1 MMSTF
6 FPTQADVQRGKARF
20 ITKVFGWMS
29 VALAITGAMAMYT
42 ATSESLLSF
51 VFGSKITF
59 FGLIILELVLVG
71 FLSARIRRMN
81 ASTATAIFVG
91 YSLLNGLTL
100 SSIFLVYTSSSI
112 ATTFFITAG
121 TFAVFALV
129 GYTTK
134 TDLTRLGSLLFM
146 AVIGII
152 IASVVNMFLG
162 SSQLDYIISFVGV
175 LVFTGLVAYDTKKIK
190 EMNIIGN
197 ERTDEDRKEAIMGAL
212 TLYLDFINLFIFL
225 LRLFGDRK

>member
-1 MMSTF
+1 MSTF
-6 FPTQADVQRGKARF
+6 LPTEAEVQREQARF

-42 ATSESLLSF
+42 ATNESLLSF

-59 FGLIILELVLVG
+59 IGLIILEFFLVG

-81 ASTATAIFVG
+81 ANTATAIFIG

-100 SSIFLVYTSSSI
+100 SGIFLSFSLGSI
-112 ATTFFITAG
+112 ASTFFITAG
-121 TFAVFALV
+121 TFAVFAVV

-162 SSQLDYIISFVGV
+162 SEQLDYIISFVGV
-175 LVFTGLVAYDTKKIK
+175 LVFTGLVAYDTQKIK

-197 ERTDEDRKEAIMGAL
+197 EGTDEDRKEAIMGAL

>member
-1 MMSTF
+1 
-6 FPTQADVQRGKARF
+6 
-20 ITKVFGWMS
+20 
-29 VALAITGAMAMYT
+29 
-42 ATSESLLSF
+42 
-51 VFGSKITF
+51 
-59 FGLIILELVLVG
+59 LVG

-81 ASTATAIFVG
+81 ATTATAIFIG

-100 SSIFLVYTSSSI
+100 SSIFLLYTSSSI
-112 ATTFFITAG
+112 ASTFFITAG

-134 TDLTRLGSLLFM
+134 SDLTRLGSLLFM

-175 LVFTGLVAYDTKKIK
+175 LVFTGLVAYDTQKIK

-197 ERTDEDRKEAIMGAL
+197 EGTDEDRKEAIMGAL

>member
-1 MMSTF
+1 MSTF
-6 FPTQADVQRGKARF
+6 LPTEADVQREQARF

-42 ATSESLLSF
+42 ATSETLLSF

-81 ASTATAIFVG
+81 ATTATAIFIG

-100 SSIFLVYTSSSI
+100 SSIFLLYTSSSI
-112 ATTFFITAG
+112 ASTFFITAG

-134 TDLTRLGSLLFM
+134 SDLTRLGSLLFM

-175 LVFTGLVAYDTKKIK
+175 LVFTGLVAYDTQKIK

-197 ERTDEDRKEAIMGAL
+197 EGTDEDRKEAIMGAL

>member
-1 MMSTF
+1 MSTF
-6 FPTQADVQRGKARF
+6 FPTPADVQREQARF

-175 LVFTGLVAYDTKKIK
+175 LVFTGLVAYDTQKIK

-197 ERTDEDRKEAIMGAL
+197 EGTDEDRKEAIMGAL

>member
-1 MMSTF
+1 MSTF
-6 FPTQADVQRGKARF
+6 FPTQADVQREQARF

-81 ASTATAIFVG
+81 ATTATAIFVG

-100 SSIFLVYTSSSI
+100 SSIFLLYTSSSI
-112 ATTFFITAG
+112 ASTFFITAG

-175 LVFTGLVAYDTKKIK
+175 LVFTGLVAYDTQKIK

-197 ERTDEDRKEAIMGAL
+197 EGTDEDRKEAIMGAL

>member
-1 MMSTF
+1 MSTF
-6 FPTQADVQRGKARF
+6 FPTQADVQREQARF

-134 TDLTRLGSLLFM
+134 TDLTRLGSVLFM

-175 LVFTGLVAYDTKKIK
+175 LVFTGLVAYDTQKIK

-197 ERTDEDRKEAIMGAL
+197 EGTDEDRKEAIMGAL

>member
-1 MMSTF
+1 MSTF
-6 FPTQADVQRGKARF
+6 FPTQADVQREQARF

-59 FGLIILELVLVG
+59 FGLIILELVMVG

-81 ASTATAIFVG
+81 ATTATAIFIG

-175 LVFTGLVAYDTKKIK
+175 LVFTGLVAYDTQKIK

-197 ERTDEDRKEAIMGAL
+197 EGTDEDRKEAIMGAL

>member
-1 MMSTF
+1 MSTF
-6 FPTQADVQRGKARF
+6 FPTEADVQREQARF

-81 ASTATAIFVG
+81 ANTATAIFIG

-100 SSIFLVYTSSSI
+100 SSIFLLYTSSSI

-134 TDLTRLGSLLFM
+134 SDLTRLGSLLFM

-175 LVFTGLVAYDTKKIK
+175 LVFTGLVAYDTQKIK

-197 ERTDEDRKEAIMGAL
+197 EGTDEDRKEAIMGAL

-225 LRLFGDRK
+225 LRLFGDRRD

>member
-1 MMSTF
+1 MSTF
-6 FPTQADVQRGKARF
+6 LPTEADVQREQARF

-29 VALAITGAMAMYT
+29 VALAVTGAMAMYT
-42 ATSESLLSF
+42 ATSETLLSF

-81 ASTATAIFVG
+81 ATTATAIFIG

-100 SSIFLVYTSSSI
+100 SSIFLLYTSSSI
-112 ATTFFITAG
+112 ASTFFITAG

-134 TDLTRLGSLLFM
+134 SDLTRLGSLLFM

-152 IASVVNMFLG
+152 IASVVNIFLG

-175 LVFTGLVAYDTKKIK
+175 LVFTGLVAYDTQKIK

-197 ERTDEDRKEAIMGAL
+197 EGTEEDRKEAIMGAL

>member
-1 MMSTF
+1 MSTF
-6 FPTQADVQRGKARF
+6 FPTEADVQREQARF

-81 ASTATAIFVG
+81 ANTATAIFIG

-100 SSIFLVYTSSSI
+100 SSIFLLYTSSSI

-134 TDLTRLGSLLFM
+134 SDLTRLGSLLFM

-175 LVFTGLVAYDTKKIK
+175 LVFTGLVAYDTQKIK

-197 ERTDEDRKEAIMGAL
+197 EGTDEDRKEAIMGAL

>member
-1 MMSTF
+1 MSTF
-6 FPTQADVQRGKARF
+6 LPTEADVQREQARF

-29 VALAITGAMAMYT
+29 VALAVTGAMAMYT
-42 ATSESLLSF
+42 ATSETLLSF

-81 ASTATAIFVG
+81 ATTATAIFIG

-100 SSIFLVYTSSSI
+100 SSIFLLYTSSSI
-112 ATTFFITAG
+112 ASTFFITAG

-134 TDLTRLGSLLFM
+134 SDLTRLGSLLFM

-175 LVFTGLVAYDTKKIK
+175 LVFTGLVAYDTQKIK

-197 ERTDEDRKEAIMGAL
+197 EGTDEDRKEAIMGAL

>member
-1 MMSTF
+1 MSTF
-6 FPTQADVQRGKARF
+6 LPTEADVQREQARF

-42 ATSESLLSF
+42 ATSETLLSF

-81 ASTATAIFVG
+81 ATTATAIFIG

-100 SSIFLVYTSSSI
+100 SSIFLLYTSSSI
-112 ATTFFITAG
+112 ASTFFIAAG

-134 TDLTRLGSLLFM
+134 SDLTRLGSLLFM

-175 LVFTGLVAYDTKKIK
+175 LVFTGLVAYDTQKIK

-197 ERTDEDRKEAIMGAL
+197 EGTDEDRKEAIMGAL

>member
-1 MMSTF
+1 MSTF
-6 FPTQADVQRGKARF
+6 LPTEADVQREQARF

-42 ATSESLLSF
+42 VTSETLLSF

-81 ASTATAIFVG
+81 ATTATAIFIG

-100 SSIFLVYTSSSI
+100 SSIFLLYTSSSI
-112 ATTFFITAG
+112 ASTFFITAG

-134 TDLTRLGSLLFM
+134 SDLTRLGSLLFM

-175 LVFTGLVAYDTKKIK
+175 LVFTGLVAYDTQKIK

-197 ERTDEDRKEAIMGAL
+197 EGTEEDRKEAIMGAL

>member
-1 MMSTF
+1 MSTF
-6 FPTQADVQRGKARF
+6 LPTEADVQREQARF

-42 ATSESLLSF
+42 VTSETLLSF

-81 ASTATAIFVG
+81 ATTATAIFIG

-100 SSIFLVYTSSSI
+100 SSIFLLYTSSSI
-112 ATTFFITAG
+112 ASTFFITAG
-121 TFAVFALV
+121 TFAVFAFV

-175 LVFTGLVAYDTKKIK
+175 LVFTGLVAYDTQKIK

-197 ERTDEDRKEAIMGAL
+197 EGTEEDRKEAIMGAL

>member
-1 MMSTF
+1 MSTF
-6 FPTQADVQRGKARF
+6 LPTEADVQREQARF

-29 VALAITGAMAMYT
+29 VALAVTGAMAMYT
-42 ATSESLLSF
+42 ATSETLLSF

-81 ASTATAIFVG
+81 ATTATAIFIG

-100 SSIFLVYTSSSI
+100 SSIFLLYTSSSI
-112 ATTFFITAG
+112 ASTFFITAG

-134 TDLTRLGSLLFM
+134 SDLTRLGSLLFM

-175 LVFTGLVAYDTKKIK
+175 LVFTGLVAYDTQKIK

-197 ERTDEDRKEAIMGAL
+197 EGTEEDRKEAIMGAL

>member
-1 MMSTF
+1 MSTF
-6 FPTQADVQRGKARF
+6 LPTEADVQREQARF

-42 ATSESLLSF
+42 ATSETLLSF

-81 ASTATAIFVG
+81 ATTATAIFIG

-100 SSIFLVYTSSSI
+100 SSIFLLYTSSSI
-112 ATTFFITAG
+112 ASTFFITAG

-175 LVFTGLVAYDTKKIK
+175 LVFTGLVAYDTQKIK

-197 ERTDEDRKEAIMGAL
+197 EGTDEDRKEAIMGAL

>member
-1 MMSTF
+1 MSTF
-6 FPTQADVQRGKARF
+6 LPTEADVQREQARF

-29 VALAITGAMAMYT
+29 VALAVTGAMAMYT
-42 ATSESLLSF
+42 ATSETLLSF

-81 ASTATAIFVG
+81 ATTATAIFIG

-100 SSIFLVYTSSSI
+100 SSIFLLYTSSSI
-112 ATTFFITAG
+112 ASTFFITAG
-121 TFAVFALV
+121 TFAVFAFV

-175 LVFTGLVAYDTKKIK
+175 LVFTGLVAYDTQKIK

-197 ERTDEDRKEAIMGAL
+197 EGTEEDRKEAIMGAL

>member
-1 MMSTF
+1 MSTF
-6 FPTQADVQRGKARF
+6 FPTQADVQREQARF

-51 VFGSKITF
+51 VFGSKLTF

-81 ASTATAIFVG
+81 ATTATAIFVG

-100 SSIFLVYTSSSI
+100 SSIFLLYTSSSI
-112 ATTFFITAG
+112 ASTFFITAG

-152 IASVVNMFLG
+152 IATVVNMFLG

-175 LVFTGLVAYDTKKIK
+175 LVFTGLVAYDTQKIK

-197 ERTDEDRKEAIMGAL
+197 EGTDEDRKEAIMGAL

>member
-1 MMSTF
+1 MSTF
-6 FPTQADVQRGKARF
+6 FPTQADVQREQARF

-51 VFGSKITF
+51 VFGSKLTF

-81 ASTATAIFVG
+81 ANTATAIFIG

-100 SSIFLVYTSSSI
+100 SSIFLLYTSSSI

-134 TDLTRLGSLLFM
+134 SDLTRLGSLLFM

-175 LVFTGLVAYDTKKIK
+175 LVFTGLVAYDTQKIK

-197 ERTDEDRKEAIMGAL
+197 EGTDEDRKEAIMGAL

-225 LRLFGDRK
+225 LRLFGDRRD

>member
-1 MMSTF
+1 MSTF
-6 FPTQADVQRGKARF
+6 FPTQADVQREQARF

-81 ASTATAIFVG
+81 ANTATAIFIG

-100 SSIFLVYTSSSI
+100 SSIFLLYTSSSI

-134 TDLTRLGSLLFM
+134 SDLTRLGSLLFM

-175 LVFTGLVAYDTKKIK
+175 LVFTGLVAYDTQKIK

-197 ERTDEDRKEAIMGAL
+197 EGTDEDRKEAIMGAL

-225 LRLFGDRK
+225 LRLFGDRRD

>member
-1 MMSTF
+1 MSTF
-6 FPTQADVQRGKARF
+6 LPTEAEVQREQARF

-42 ATSESLLSF
+42 ATNESLLSF

-59 FGLIILELVLVG
+59 IGLIILEFFLVG

-81 ASTATAIFVG
+81 ANTATAIFIG

-100 SSIFLVYTSSSI
+100 SGIFLSFSLGSI
-112 ATTFFITAG
+112 ASTFFITAG
-121 TFAVFALV
+121 TFAVFAVV

-162 SSQLDYIISFVGV
+162 SEQLDYIISFVGV
-175 LVFTGLVAYDTKKIK
+175 LVFTGLVAYDTQK
-190 EMNIIGN
+190 N
-197 ERTDEDRKEAIMGAL
+197 
-212 TLYLDFINLFIFL
+212 
-225 LRLFGDRK
+225 

>member
-1 MMSTF
+1 
-6 FPTQADVQRGKARF
+6 
-20 ITKVFGWMS
+20 
-29 VALAITGAMAMYT
+29 
-42 ATSESLLSF
+42 
-51 VFGSKITF
+51 
-59 FGLIILELVLVG
+59 
-71 FLSARIRRMN
+71 
-81 ASTATAIFVG
+81 
-91 YSLLNGLTL
+91 
-100 SSIFLVYTSSSI
+100 
-112 ATTFFITAG
+112 
-121 TFAVFALV
+121 V

-175 LVFTGLVAYDTKKIK
+175 LVFTGLVAYDTQKIK

-197 ERTDEDRKEAIMGAL
+197 EGTDEDRKEAIMGAL

>member
-1 MMSTF
+1 MSTF
-6 FPTQADVQRGKARF
+6 LPTEADVQREQARF

-42 ATSESLLSF
+42 VTSETLLSF

-81 ASTATAIFVG
+81 ATTATAIFIG

-100 SSIFLVYTSSSI
+100 SSIFLLYTSSSI
-112 ATTFFITAG
+112 ASTFFITAG
-121 TFAVFALV
+121 TFAVFAFV

-175 LVFTGLVAYDTKKIK
+175 LVFTGLVAYDTQKIK

-197 ERTDEDRKEAIMGAL
+197 EGTDEDRKEAIMGAL

>member
-1 MMSTF
+1 MSTF
-6 FPTQADVQRGKARF
+6 FPTQADVQREQARF

-175 LVFTGLVAYDTKKIK
+175 LVFTGLVAYDTQKIK

-197 ERTDEDRKEAIMGAL
+197 EGTDEDRKEAIMGAL

>member
-1 MMSTF
+1 MSTF
-6 FPTQADVQRGKARF
+6 FPTQADVQREQARF

-100 SSIFLVYTSSSI
+100 SSIFLLYTSSSI
-112 ATTFFITAG
+112 ASTFFITAG

-175 LVFTGLVAYDTKKIK
+175 LVFTGLVAYDTQKIK

-197 ERTDEDRKEAIMGAL
+197 EGTDEDRKEAIMGAL

>member
-1 MMSTF
+1 MSTF
-6 FPTQADVQRGKARF
+6 LPSEAEVQREQARF

-81 ASTATAIFVG
+81 VNTATAIFIG

-175 LVFTGLVAYDTKKIK
+175 LVFTGLVAYDTQKIK

-197 ERTDEDRKEAIMGAL
+197 EGTDQDRKEAIMGAL

>member
-1 MMSTF
+1 MSTF
-6 FPTQADVQRGKARF
+6 LPTEAEVQREQARF

-51 VFGSKITF
+51 VFGSKLTF

-81 ASTATAIFVG
+81 ATTATAIFVG

-100 SSIFLVYTSSSI
+100 SSIFLLYTSSSI
-112 ATTFFITAG
+112 ASTFFITAG
-121 TFAVFALV
+121 TFGVFALV

-175 LVFTGLVAYDTKKIK
+175 LVFTGLVAYDTQKIK

-197 ERTDEDRKEAIMGAL
+197 EGTDEDRKEAIMGAL

>member
-1 MMSTF
+1 MSTF
-6 FPTQADVQRGKARF
+6 FPTQADVQREQARF

-81 ASTATAIFVG
+81 ATTATAIFVG

-175 LVFTGLVAYDTKKIK
+175 LVFTGLVAYDTQKIK

-197 ERTDEDRKEAIMGAL
+197 EGTDEDRKEAIMGAL